1 MKFFS
6 NEAKEN
12 TDDRDRTDDDVAAVP
27 QQRAGSPWGDAP
39 RDNDDE
45 VTDREQRDGTDEALG
60 DRPGDRPAD
69 ADRPWSQAGD
79 VTDESDTARST
90 TTYGPD
96 GTVTDTPEGDRD
108 ATLDADRDQD
118 ADRDHDLVADKDR
131 VDKSDAVKD
140 DGTFD
145 SPKAVEP
152 TTGEPLAD
160 KHDTSDELDTSASR
174 DDNVDDTHVDAAAVP
189 ALDTEPPTT
198 PDEDK
203 AHAGDATPVV
213 AAVAVPVAASSA
225 ASSAGSSSDRLFP
238 DGDSFNERFRDIQLR
253 FVDSPKEATAEAA
266 ALVSE
271 AVDKLTSNLKSQ
283 RDSLTGGSDD
293 TEKLR
298 VELRAYRDLLNRL
311 VNL

>member
-12 TDDRDRTDDDVAAVP
+12 SDDRDRTDDDVNAVP

-39 RDNDDE
+39 RDADDE
-45 VTDREQRDGTDEALG
+45 HRDTTS
-60 DRPGDRPAD
+60 PAD
-69 ADRPWSQAGD
+69 AAAVPVSDDRPWSSAD
-79 VTDESDTARST
+79 DAPSSTSASATPASSASTSSTSTDAVDL
-90 TTYGPD
+90 D
-96 GTVTDTPEGDRD
+96 
-108 ATLDADRDQD
+108 LDADRDRR
-118 ADRDHDLVADKDR
+118 ADETQ
-131 VDKSDAVKD
+131 AVKD

-152 TTGEPLAD
+152 VTGEPL
-160 KHDTSDELDTSASR
+160 DTDSGDSSTDH
-174 DDNVDDTHVDAAAVP
+174 VPDTHAGAAAVP
-189 ALDTEPPTT
+189 APVTT
-198 PDEDK
+198 ADEDK

-213 AAVAVPVAASSA
+213 AAAAVPPAASA
-225 ASSAGSSSDRLFP
+225 GTASTSSTSDRLFP

-266 ALVSE
+266 GLVNE

-298 VELRAYRDLLNRL
+298 VELRAYRELLNRL

>member
-12 TDDRDRTDDDVAAVP
+12 SDDRDRTDDDVNAVP

-39 RDNDDE
+39 RDADDE
-45 VTDREQRDGTDEALG
+45 HRDTTS
-60 DRPGDRPAD
+60 PAD
-69 ADRPWSQAGD
+69 AAAVPAPDVRPWSSAD
-79 VTDESDTARST
+79 DASTTSSTAPT

-96 GTVTDTPEGDRD
+96 STVADRSGSATSSD
-108 ATLDADRDQD
+108 AVDLDLDADRDRK
-118 ADRDHDLVADKDR
+118 ADENRDR
-131 VDKSDAVKD
+131 PTETRAVQD

-152 TTGEPLAD
+152 ATGEPLSTDSGDSSTGSTGHVA
-160 KHDTSDELDTSASR
+160 
-174 DDNVDDTHVDAAAVP
+174 DTHAGAAAVP
-189 ALDTEPPTT
+189 VHTQPVTT
-198 PDEDK
+198 PEGDK

-213 AAVAVPVAASSA
+213 AAAAVPPTASAGTASASSA
-225 ASSAGSSSDRLFP
+225 SDRLFP

-266 ALVSE
+266 ALVNE
-271 AVDKLTSNLKSQ
+271 AVDKLTSNLRSQ